1 MAWLANL
8 RIRSRLVLVLVF
20 SVLALLLLGVFASE
34 TIQTETR
41 RATSFID
48 QEFGAVQVIG
58 EVRVAMAN
66 ARRYEKDLFLNMGND
81 EETQRFTGLWAAQ
94 VQAVRDAIGKA
105 KPLAQDTEAESLQT
119 MQTGVEAYAGGVKQV
134 MLKIERGELHDPWG
148 ANKAMEPTLLEIR
161 RTDEALQALS
171 QSIVSRASHSRE
183 ALALAGGEA
192 PRVMLV
198 ATVFVSVLA
207 TLLVLAIVRSILAPI
222 QDLQTT
228 AMAWGQGDLR
238 PSMREGGQDE
248 LSDVKRDL
256 GQMHAS
262 LAQLVTQVRTGIEMV
277 SNNTSEIASANNAL
291 SHRTEQAAIDVQKT
305 TASMGQLSEAVKL
318 TAQAA
323 TQAVNAAAQAAE
335 VAQRGG
341 TVVRQVVGT
350 MRDIQTSSQK
360 IADIIQV
367 IDGIAFQ
374 TNILA
379 LNAAVEAARAG
390 DQGRG
395 FAVVASEVRSLAGRS
410 AEAAREIKAI
420 IVRSVEKVEE
430 GSALVESAGQTMQ
443 DIEASVNQLARVV
456 TEIRHAANDQHE
468 GIGLISISMGRID
481 QATQENAAM
490 VEESAA
496 GAMGLDEETQ
506 HLRRAA
512 AVFQLKDDLKGKRP
526 LALLRYA

>member
-20 SVLALLLLGVFASE
+20 SVLALLVLGVFASQ

-41 RATSFID
+41 RATAFID
-48 QEFGAVQVIG
+48 QEFEAIQALAD
-58 EVRVAMAN
+58 VRVAMGH
-66 ARRYEKDLFLNMGND
+66 ARRYEKDLFLNMGD
-81 EETQRFTGLWAAQ
+81 DAETLRYTGLWTAQ
-94 VQAVRDAIGKA
+94 VQAVRDAIAKA
-105 KPLAQDTEAESLQT
+105 KPLAHDAEADHLKT
-119 MQTGVEAYAGGVKQV
+119 MQTGTEAYAQGVQQV
-134 MLKIERGELHDPWG
+134 MQQIARGELHDPWA
-148 ANKAMEPTLLEIR
+148 ANKAMEPSLQSVR
-161 RTDEALQALS
+161 RTEDALQALS
-171 QSIVSRASHSRE
+171 QSVVLRATQSRE
-183 ALALAGGEA
+183 ALVAAGGEA
-192 PRVMLV
+192 PRVVLV
-198 ATVFVSVLA
+198 ATVLVSVLA
-207 TLLVLAIVRSILAPI
+207 TLLVLAIVQSILVPI
-222 QDLQTT
+222 RDLQAT
-228 AMAWGQGDLR
+228 ASAWGQGDLR
-238 PSMREGGQDE
+238 ASVNEVGQDE
-248 LSDVKRDL
+248 LASVKRDL
-256 GQMHAS
+256 GLMHAS
-262 LAQLVTQVRTGIEMV
+262 LTRLVSQVRTGIEMV

-291 SHRTEQAAIDVQKT
+291 SQRTEQAAIDVQKT

-323 TQAVNAAAQAAE
+323 TEAVNAAAQAAD

-341 TVVRQVVGT
+341 AVVRQVVGT

-430 GSALVESAGQTMQ
+430 GSALVESAGHTMQ

-468 GIGLISISMGRID
+468 GIGMVSVSMDRID

-506 HLRRAA
+506 HLRKAA
-512 AVFQLKDDLKGKRP
+512 AVFQLKDDFKGKRP
-526 LALLRYA
+526 IALLGYA